1 MAYQPSYD
9 TDDSAVPAAVRIF
22 FKRRLFEVAGI
33 TVFLVLIAT
42 WRLARLLVGG

>member
-9 TDDSAVPAAVRIF
+9 TDDCAVPAAVRIF

-33 TVFLVLIAT
+33 VLFLGLIAAW
-42 WRLARLLVGG
+42 WRRAVVRK